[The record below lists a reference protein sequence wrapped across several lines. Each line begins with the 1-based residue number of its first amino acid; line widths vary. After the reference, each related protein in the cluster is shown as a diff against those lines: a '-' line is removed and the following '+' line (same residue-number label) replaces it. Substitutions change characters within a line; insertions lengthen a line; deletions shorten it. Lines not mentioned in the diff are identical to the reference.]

1 MKKEVSQWKLDV
13 TKRIHE
19 TKIANRK
26 KKYEDLKKEV
36 NEKLHE
42 LVHIYF
48 NNYVLD
54 EEENLNTFTICNEEW
69 QSLCKKIKATKAN
82 IITLD
87 YKAFEKAVESN
98 LNTPEFKEA
107 IEKMKLDA
115 EKEPEDNCEGGS
127 GNVTSAVLV
136 DEKGNETPIDVSNE

>member
-1 MKKEVSQWKLDV
+1 MKKEVPQWKLDV

-82 IITLD
+82 VITLD
-87 YKAFEKAVESN
+87 YKAFERAIESN

-107 IEKMKLDA
+107 IEKMKADA
-115 EKEPEDNCEGGS
+115 EKEPDVQVESENAQIGES
-127 GNVTSAVLV
+127 IV
-136 DEKGNETPIDVSNE
+136 NETPIDVSNE